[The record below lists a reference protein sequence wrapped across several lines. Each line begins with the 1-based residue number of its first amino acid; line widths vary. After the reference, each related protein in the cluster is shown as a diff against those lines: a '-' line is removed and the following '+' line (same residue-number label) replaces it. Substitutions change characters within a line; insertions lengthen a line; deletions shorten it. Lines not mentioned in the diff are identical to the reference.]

1 MAAARAE
8 ACIAA
13 EVNGPAS
20 LWARATASSATIP
33 LGALAALIPDEVRSD
48 DPLELVRRTVAALRA
63 TVQLVLSVRTVETY
77 IYRAMQK
84 RGVTNRRDL

>member
-1 MAAARAE
+1 MHRR
-8 ACIAA
+8 A

-20 LWARATASSATIP
+20 LWAQATASSATIP